1 MADDGQ
7 GDLNEPF
14 SIELH
19 EFLEIISRLT
29 QAGPDLVACQA
40 FVETFAKTP
49 QVLGDGNEAFSG
61 RACFMTEIPLLGDD
75 IFTSSQEH
83 IANAVV
89 SGFEVILTPKT

>member
-1 MADDGQ
+1 MFWVY
-7 GDLNEPF
+7 LPV

-19 EFLEIISRLT
+19 EFLEIISHLT
-29 QAGPDLVACQA
+29 QECPDSVACQA
-40 FVETFAKTP
+40 SVETFAKTP
-49 QVLGDGNEAFSG
+49 QILGDGNEAFSG

-83 IANAVV
+83 IADAVG